1 MKSKNI
7 LLTGGALS
15 QNHGAE
21 AMTIASIQ
29 IIKEALPQSNI
40 FIASKIDE
48 DRKYARNH
56 NVNFIKYPKSI
67 LGRLKIVLIGFICAF
82 LHKKPK
88 NEYLS
93 GIYNSDLIIDIT
105 GDSFGDYQS
114 LNVMSIGLR
123 QLPIIFFKK
132 PLILFPQSLG
142 PFIHFFSK
150 IMARIILNYSKV
162 IFIRE
167 KISLNYIRTFLKNP
181 KNIFFCIDTAFF
193 LEENT
198 EETNYDKFYEKNN
211 ESLLIIGIA
220 ASQLISS
227 EKYIEIFSNLS
238 NQIINSYGHKIL
250 LIPHVID
257 TIAYKN
263 DDRIVLKKIY
273 QNIHRKENC
282 LIIEEDLPASILKK
296 LIGMCDIFIGS
307 RMHSNIASLSTNVPT
322 IAISYSH
329 KFLGIMELYEQG
341 EYVLNV
347 NTLDFNNLINCFN
360 KICDLRY
367 KIIEQLKYFNSKYQK
382 QHRELLQKSIKLFLR
397 K

>member
-29 IIKEALPQSNI
+29 IIKDVLPQSNI
-40 FIASKIDE
+40 FITSKIDE

-56 NVNFIKYPKSI
+56 NVEFIEYPRSI
-67 LGRLKIVLIGFICAF
+67 LGRLKIVLVGFICAF
-82 LHKKPK
+82 LHLKPK
-88 NEYLS
+88 NEFLS
-93 GIYNSDLIIDIT
+93 GIYKSDLIIDIT
-105 GDSFGDYQS
+105 GDSFGDYKS
-114 LNVMSIGLR
+114 LNVLSIGLR
-123 QLPIIFFKK
+123 QLPIIFFNK
-132 PLILFPQSLG
+132 PLIIFPQSLG

-150 IMARIILNYSKV
+150 IMARIIFNYSKV

-167 KISLNYIRTFLKNP
+167 RISLNYIRTFLNNP
-181 KNIFFCIDTAFF
+181 QNIFFCIDTAFF

-273 QNIHRKENC
+273 QNIHRKEKC
-282 LIIEEDLPASILKK
+282 LIIEEDLPAPILKK

-307 RMHSNIASLSTNVPT
+307 RMHSNIAAISSNVPT
-322 IAISYSH
+322 IAISNSH

-347 NTLDFNNLINCFN
+347 NNLDFNNLINCFN
-360 KICDLRY
+360 KICDLKD
-367 KIIEQLKYFNSKYQK
+367 KIKEKLKYFNSKYQK
-382 QHRELLQKSIKLFLR
+382 QYRELLQKSLKLFLR